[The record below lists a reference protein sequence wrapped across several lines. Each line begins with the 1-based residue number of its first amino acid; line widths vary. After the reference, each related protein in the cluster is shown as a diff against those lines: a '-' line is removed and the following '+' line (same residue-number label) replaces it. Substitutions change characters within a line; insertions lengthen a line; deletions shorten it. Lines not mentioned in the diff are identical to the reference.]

1 MPVGLFARL
10 MHGIVDAD
18 PIALGVCVAL
28 VVALAVVFTVRRRR
42 RPAP

>member
-1 MPVGLFARL
+1 VRL
-10 MHGIVDAD
+10 MERIVHGVLDAD

-28 VVALAVVFTVRRRR
+28 VVALAVAFTVRRLR

>member
-1 MPVGLFARL
+1 MQRIV
-10 MHGIVDAD
+10 HGVLDAD

-28 VVALAVVFTVRRRR
+28 VVTLAVAFTVRRLLRRR